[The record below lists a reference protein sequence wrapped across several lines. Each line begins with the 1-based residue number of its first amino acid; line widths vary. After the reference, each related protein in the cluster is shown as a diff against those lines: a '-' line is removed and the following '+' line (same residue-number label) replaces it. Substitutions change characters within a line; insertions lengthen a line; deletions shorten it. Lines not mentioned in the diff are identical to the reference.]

1 MHFVHS
7 FWTKPYETNR
17 WYMNDTITTKANVLL
32 YTLSFL
38 YLKSLNQKVVL
49 YTDDKGKEL
58 LDFIPYDEIYL
69 TLNDI
74 PQDNPVMLW
83 AQGKMYA
90 MKNEP
95 LDAIHI
101 DADVMIMKNECI
113 EKIKKELYDNDALVQ
128 HIQLDEFKA
137 QYISPMHINYPE
149 GISPNE
155 KDSVNNGILAFNN
168 QNLKDTFL
176 NTYFNTLTQIKNNEY
191 LKSLY
196 ENDKYFA
203 PDLVVEQRFLYDI
216 IKRDNYTIGTI
227 LGITKKS
234 TMADDELGYLHYCG
248 KRKFKIIQFLKQ
260 EINKLNPEIYNKA
273 IDKLKQI

>member
-113 EKIKKELYDNDALVQ
+113 EKIKK
-128 HIQLDEFKA
+128 
-137 QYISPMHINYPE
+137 NYMIMMP
-149 GISPNE
+149 SCN
-155 KDSVNNGILAFNN
+155 
-168 QNLKDTFL
+168 
-176 NTYFNTLTQIKNNEY
+176 
-191 LKSLY
+191 
-196 ENDKYFA
+196 
-203 PDLVVEQRFLYDI
+203 
-216 IKRDNYTIGTI
+216 
-227 LGITKKS
+227 
-234 TMADDELGYLHYCG
+234 
-248 KRKFKIIQFLKQ
+248 
-260 EINKLNPEIYNKA
+260 IYNLTS
-273 IDKLKQI
+273 LKHSISHQCI